1 MCLVWVP
8 FLFTISAL
16 LDCQRHFGNR
26 FTRFSPTLKHSGEE
40 LVVFLPL
47 LAMEKEEG
55 EDE

>member
-47 LAMEKEEG
+47 LAIEKEEG
-55 EDE
+55 EDK